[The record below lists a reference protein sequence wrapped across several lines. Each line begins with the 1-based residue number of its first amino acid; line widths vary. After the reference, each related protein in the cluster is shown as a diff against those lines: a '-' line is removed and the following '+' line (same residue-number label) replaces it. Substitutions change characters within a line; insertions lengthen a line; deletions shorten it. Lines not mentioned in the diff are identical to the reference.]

1 MVFRKALMILN
12 PSMTVSNSLLTV
24 YRIAGKQILVILLKE
39 NDNKYVRYISL
50 NIFRFAVKKKK
61 KEKRKKNIIIIK
73 RTPQT

>member
-24 YRIAGKQILVILLKE
+24 YRIAEKQILVILLKE

-61 KEKRKKNIIIIK
+61 RKKGK
-73 RTPQT
+73 KK